1 MKTPEITPTLFLI
14 IAIIVNIGFY
24 VSIHNDKLV
33 TKFDKG
39 VAIFAAAFLAC
50 AFGACLAFF
59 YKSITRR

>member
-24 VSIHNDKLV
+24 VSMHNDKLV

-39 VAIFAAAFLAC
+39 LAVFVAILLAF
-50 AFGACLAFF
+50 AFGGCLALF
-59 YKSITRR
+59 YKSITRK